1 MPDIVVAIILGL
13 VQAITE
19 FLPISSSAHL
29 ILARRVLDFQAVD
42 GLTFDVALHIGT
54 LLAVVVYFWKD
65 LIALTRG
72 FLVSLGTIATRKR
85 VVEPDQYLAWYVIAA
100 CVPAGLVGFFFEQRI
115 EEYFRNPSVI
125 VVTLLLGAFLF
136 LWVER
141 RFKSDGEMHTLTLG
155 QAVSI
160 GAAQS
165 LALIPGVSRSGITI
179 VVGMMCGLRRDQAAR
194 FSFLMASPLM
204 LAAGAKKSLDLLS
217 SPVSSDQ
224 WIVLVVGVA
233 TSAIA
238 GWLVIRF
245 LLDFLRRRGLH
256 VFAYYRI
263 ALAIT
268 ILLVMFTSR

>member
-1 MPDIVVAIILGL
+1 MPGILIAIILGL

-65 LIALTRG
+65 LLGLARG
-72 FLVSLGTIATRKR
+72 FFASLGTIATRKR
-85 VVEPDQYLAWYVIAA
+85 IMEPNQYLAWYVIAA
-100 CVPAGLVGFFFEQRI
+100 CEPAGLVGYFFEQRI
-115 EEYFRNPSVI
+115 EDYFRNPSVI

-141 RFKSDGEMHTLTLG
+141 RFRNDGEMQELSLG
-155 QAVSI
+155 QAVAI
-160 GAAQS
+160 GAAQT
-165 LALIPGVSRSGITI
+165 LALVPGVSRSGITI

-217 SPVSSDQ
+217 APVSSDQ
-224 WIVLVVGVA
+224 WTVLVVGVA

-245 LLDFLRRRGLH
+245 LLDFLRKRGLD

-263 ALAIT
+263 ALAIV